1 MRTILPGPLAV
12 GEIDTTS
19 QRVRSVARNEPC
31 CDPMDTLHYFLGSQ
45 HRNHPSL
52 FTFATRGRFMNPILF
67 LSLVFILAAA
77 LPWWPYSAYG
87 RARHH
92 HPWDWLFDNPSF
104 DDIKNFD
111 RQHEAIGRG
120 STNEATQKAVRKPCY
135 SDSETYRLRRQFE
148 ALAQTKLQPA
158 RTTQMPAQP
167 LRTPRQKSL
176 RGAA

>member
-1 MRTILPGPLAV
+1 
-12 GEIDTTS
+12 
-19 QRVRSVARNEPC
+19 
-31 CDPMDTLHYFLGSQ
+31 
-45 HRNHPSL
+45 
-52 FTFATRGRFMNPILF
+52 MNPILF

-120 STNEATQKAVRKPCY
+120 STNEATQKAVRKPCDI
-135 SDSETYRLRRQFE
+135 DSETSLKLRRQFE
-148 ALAQTKLQPA
+148 ALARSNEITTCSDNANARPTGQYTKA
-158 RTTQMPAQP
+158 KIM
-167 LRTPRQKSL
+167 